1 MGFLATLS
9 FWDKI
14 WMVLGL
20 AGLLLL
26 LIRFHFKFARKEK
39 DALIRIDEFMDNRM
53 AGQSDNHPC
62 TMDHDSQRS
71 KWKHPDIGMFYRE
84 YVEPYTQVLWRIDA
98 LDAVVDLLA
107 LLDDEGHCPSIAGRG
122 HQPGP
127 ADKSTDLEASRW
139 QSVHHNAYDILHEN
153 VSLREH
159 TLNVA
164 SMIVEQRKKE
174 GRDFLMEL
182 GRLLIV
188 SLGHD
193 IGKIPG
199 RSKCHA
205 GKDHPMASRDVLDEI
220 LPADYPSRD
229 EILAAVRDHH
239 FSSAAGSAL
248 LNHLKTADHK
258 ARQMELKKYGCE
270 ATIDPP
276 SLKTAASHPTKPD
289 LAFQKPRYA
298 SVDLSWLELSQLLQ
312 LVAGRVNVVENGK
325 YEAFSHAGIVYVYPR
340 LLAQCACHLAMQAG
354 RMEVVAHMATDEKME
369 ALTYAIRKALNEHV
383 PDKLIGAGYIGRK
396 FQIVAGNGDR
406 MNPGFYL
413 PLKISAFT
421 QTSPS
426 DIEKRKQGVAMLQSI
441 RSVSVYYPDS

>member
-14 WMVLGL
+14 WMALGL

-26 LIRFHFKFARKEK
+26 LIRFHFKLARKEK
-39 DALIRIDEFMDNRM
+39 DALIRIDQFMDTRM
-53 AGQSDNHPC
+53 TGQSDNHPC
-62 TMDHDSQRS
+62 AMDYDSQRL
-71 KWKHPDIGMFYRE
+71 KWKHPDIGMFYKG
-84 YVEPYTQVLWRIDA
+84 YVEPYTQVLRRIDA
-98 LDAVVDLLA
+98 LDAVVELLA
-107 LLDDEGHCPSIAGRG
+107 LLDDEGHCPSITGRG

-139 QSVHHNAYDILHEN
+139 LSVRHNAYDILHEY

-159 TLNVA
+159 SLNVA
-164 SMIVEQRKKE
+164 SIIVEQRKKE
-174 GRDFLMEL
+174 GRDFQMEL

-199 RSKCHA
+199 KSTGHA
-205 GKDHPMASRDVLDEI
+205 AKDHCMASRDVLDGI
-220 LPADYPSRD
+220 LPDGYPSRD

-239 FSSAAGSAL
+239 FSSASGGAL

-258 ARQMELKKYGCE
+258 ARQMELKKYGCK
-270 ATIDPP
+270 ATIALPP
-276 SLKTAASHPTKPD
+276 LKTAASHPTQSD
-289 LAFQKPRYA
+289 RASQEPRYA

-312 LVAGRVNVVENGK
+312 LVAGRINVVEKGK

-369 ALTYAIRKALNEHV
+369 ALTYAIRKALNEHI

-396 FQIVAGNGDR
+396 FQIASGNGDC

-421 QTSPS
+421 PASPS
-426 DIEKRKQGVAMLQSI
+426 EIENRKQGVSLLQSI
-441 RSVSVYYPDS
+441 QSVSIYYPDS

>member
-1 MGFLATLS
+1 MGFWATIS

-14 WMVLGL
+14 WMALGL

-26 LIRFHFKFARKEK
+26 VIRFHFKLARKEK
-39 DALIRIDEFMDNRM
+39 DALIRIDQFMDNRM
-53 AGQSDNHPC
+53 TGQSDNHPC
-62 TMDHDSQRS
+62 AMDHDSQCL

-84 YVEPYTQVLWRIDA
+84 YVEPYARLLRRIDA
-98 LDAVVDLLA
+98 LDAVVELLI
-107 LLDDEGHCPSIAGRG
+107 LLDDEGHCPSIAGRCG
-122 HQPGP
+122 QPGP
-127 ADKSTDLEASRW
+127 AAKATDLEVSRW
-139 QSVHHNAYDILHEN
+139 QSVRHNAYDILHEN

-159 TLNVA
+159 SLNVA
-164 SMIVEQRKKE
+164 SIIIEQRKKE
-174 GRDFLMEL
+174 GKDFQMEL

-199 RSKCHA
+199 KSTGHA
-205 GKDHPMASRDVLDEI
+205 GKDHFLVSRDVLDGI

-239 FSSAAGSAL
+239 FSSASGGAL
-248 LNHLKTADHK
+248 LKNLKTADHK

-270 ATIDPP
+270 ATIAP
-276 SLKTAASHPTKPD
+276 SSITTASRHPTKPD
-289 LAFQKPRYA
+289 RTSRQPRYA

-312 LVAGRVNVVENGK
+312 LVAARINVVENGK

-354 RMEVVAHMATDEKME
+354 RMEVVAHMATEEKMG
-369 ALTYAIRKALNEHV
+369 ALTYAIRKALDGHI

-396 FQIVAGNGDR
+396 FQIVDGNAAC

-421 QTSPS
+421 PVSPS
-426 DIEKRKQGVAMLQSI
+426 RIEKRKQGVAMLQSI

>member
-9 FWDKI
+9 FWDKMWI
-14 WMVLGL
+14 ALGL

-26 LIRFHFKFARKEK
+26 LIRFHFKLARKEK
-39 DALIRIDEFMDNRM
+39 DALIRIDHFMDTRM
-53 AGQSDNHPC
+53 TGRSNNHPC
-62 TMDHDSQRS
+62 AMDRDSQCL
-71 KWKHPDIGMFYRE
+71 KWKHPDIGMFYKG
-84 YVEPYTQVLWRIDA
+84 YVEPYTEVLRRIDA
-98 LDAVVDLLA
+98 LDTVVDLLA
-107 LLDDEGHCPSIAGRG
+107 LLDAEGHCPSIAGRG

-127 ADKSTDLEASRW
+127 ADKPADLEASRW
-139 QSVHHNAYDILHEN
+139 QSVRHNAYDILHEN

-159 TLNVA
+159 SQNVA
-164 SMIVEQRKKE
+164 SIIIEQRKKE
-174 GRDFLMEL
+174 GRDFQMEL

-199 RSKCHA
+199 KSTGHA
-205 GKDHPMASRDVLDEI
+205 AKDHCMVSRDVLDEI
-220 LPADYPSRD
+220 LPAGYPSRD

-239 FSSAAGSAL
+239 FSSASGGAL

-258 ARQMELKKYGCE
+258 ARQMELKKYGCK
-270 ATIDPP
+270 ATIALP
-276 SLKTAASHPTKPD
+276 SLKTAASHPIQSD
-289 LAFQKPRYA
+289 RASQEPRYA

-312 LVAGRVNVVENGK
+312 LVAGRINVVEKGK

-369 ALTYAIRKALNEHV
+369 ALTYAIRKALDEHI

-396 FQIVAGNGDR
+396 FQIVAGNGDC

-421 QTSPS
+421 PVSPS
-426 DIEKRKQGVAMLQSI
+426 RIEKRKQGAAMLQSI
-441 RSVSVYYPDS
+441 RSVSVYRPES

>member
-1 MGFLATLS
+1 
-9 FWDKI
+9 
-14 WMVLGL
+14 
-20 AGLLLL
+20 
-26 LIRFHFKFARKEK
+26 
-39 DALIRIDEFMDNRM
+39 
-53 AGQSDNHPC
+53 
-62 TMDHDSQRS
+62 
-71 KWKHPDIGMFYRE
+71 MFYKG
-84 YVEPYTQVLWRIDA
+84 YVEPYTQVLRRSDA
-98 LDAVVDLLA
+98 LDAVVKLLA
-107 LLDDEGHCPSIAGRG
+107 VLDNQGHCPSIAGRG

-127 ADKSTDLEASRW
+127 AAKSTDLEASRW
-139 QSVHHNAYDILHEN
+139 QSVRHNAYDILHEY

-159 TLNVA
+159 SLNVA
-164 SMIVEQRKKE
+164 SIIVEQRKKE
-174 GRDFLMEL
+174 GKDFQMEL
-182 GRLLIV
+182 GRLLLV

-193 IGKIPG
+193 IGKIPEKSTG
-199 RSKCHA
+199 HA
-205 GKDHPMASRDVLDEI
+205 AKDHPMVSRDVLDGM

-239 FSSAAGSAL
+239 FSSASGGAL
-248 LNHLKTADHK
+248 LIHLKTADHK

-270 ATIDPP
+270 ATINPP
-276 SLKTAASHPTKPD
+276 SLKTAASHPTTPD
-289 LAFQKPRYA
+289 RASQKPRYA

-312 LVAGRVNVVENGK
+312 LVAARINVVEKGN

-369 ALTYAIRKALNEHV
+369 ALTYAIRKALDEHI

-441 RSVSVYYPDS
+441 CSVSVYYPDS

>member
-1 MGFLATLS
+1 MGFWATLS

-26 LIRFHFKFARKEK
+26 LIRFHFKLARKEK
-39 DALIRIDEFMDNRM
+39 DALIRIDQFMDSRM
-53 AGQSDNHPC
+53 TDRSDNHPC
-62 TMDHDSQRS
+62 AMDRDSQCL
-71 KWKHPDIGMFYRE
+71 KWKHPDIGMFYKG
-84 YVEPYTQVLWRIDA
+84 YVELYAQLLRRIDA
-98 LDAVVDLLA
+98 LDTVVELLA
-107 LLDDEGHCPSIAGRG
+107 LLDDEGHCPSIAGSR
-122 HQPGP
+122 HQPVP

-139 QSVHHNAYDILHEN
+139 QSVRHNAYDILHEN

-159 TLNVA
+159 SLNVA
-164 SMIVEQRKKE
+164 SIIIEQRKKE
-174 GRDFLMEL
+174 GKDFQMEM

-199 RSKCHA
+199 RSTGHA
-205 GKDHPMASRDVLDEI
+205 AKDHPMASRDVLDGI
-220 LPADYPSRD
+220 LPSDYPSRD

-239 FSSAAGSAL
+239 FSSASGGAL

-258 ARQMELKKYGCE
+258 ARQMELKKYGCK

-289 LAFQKPRYA
+289 RASQKPRYA

-312 LVAGRVNVVENGK
+312 LVAGRINVVEKGN
-325 YEAFSHAGIVYVYPR
+325 YEAFSHAGMVYVYPR

-354 RMEVVAHMATDEKME
+354 RMEVAAHMATDEKME
-369 ALTYAIRKALNEHV
+369 ALTYAIRKALDEHI

-421 QTSPS
+421 PASPS

-441 RSVSVYYPDS
+441 CSVSVYYPDS